1 MTELNQKAKN
11 EKLAY
16 EGLILEKDEEIST
29 LKHRINEE
37 IEEKNKLNVQYN
49 EQITKFNNDLNE
61 LDQQFKDHKQTSA
74 ATIEENIYK
83 IQTLQEEKLTLIQS
97 LSDETT
103 KLENLK
109 IDIDEEKYLKVK
121 MEEDYENQL
130 MKLSEKVLNRNNE
143 LVELQNNV
151 FDKSEMIEKLHLE
164 IRNDKEEINQLK
176 EKVSVVETKLQQKTD
191 EAKELQRRLVQ
202 NVEVFAELNREID
215 ELKDANVAL
224 YECNRSSEDAKGYLM
239 AELESRDNYNEEIRK
254 EIENITNI
262 FSEDKARLTRNID
275 ERNSVISSLQTQ
287 IQNEVQYKVS
297 LENNIETLDQ
307 AKSVLSEEVSKLKA
321 ELANLKVEFQ
331 EKERIIYLLDLYLKD
346 ERYTNKHLKSEY
358 DSVSDAYNKLVT
370 LNSEKENQIE
380 SLQNDKKMF
389 EEELRNKTDEIQ
401 KKTEE
406 IQTKI
411 EEIQMIKEELQI
423 KDEKLQ
429 MKSEELEKINDEL
442 MKYDKELLEKEA
454 ELLKKHGEVISL
466 NDKIFRDGEERR
478 ALLQNLNFLNDDKN
492 NLERQLME
500 RCDEMLRLQ
509 QDHEKLCK
517 NTENN
522 NISKYTLHTAIF
534 TCHARYYKNR
544 IIEIKFGKF
553 RNTYSLFSVLIF
565 KLCYELNSI
574 WSNKRARV

>member
-1 MTELNQKAKN
+1 MTEFNQKAKN
-11 EKLAY
+11 EKLTY

-37 IEEKNKLNVQYN
+37 IEEKNKLSVQYN
-49 EQITKFNNDLNE
+49 DQLTKFNNDYNE
-61 LDQQFKDHKQTSA
+61 LDQQFKNHKQTSA
-74 ATIEENIYK
+74 ATIEEKIHE

-103 KLENLK
+103 KLENIIKNLK
-109 IDIDEEKYLKVK
+109 IDLDKEKYLKVK

-130 MKLSEKVLNRNNE
+130 MKMSEKVLNRNNE

-151 FDKSEMIEKLHLE
+151 FDKSETIEKLHLE
-164 IRNDKEEINQLK
+164 IRNDKEEINELK
-176 EKVSVVETKLQQKTD
+176 EKVRVVETKLQQKTD

-224 YECNRSSEDAKGYLM
+224 YESNRSSEGAKGYLM

-287 IQNEVQYKVS
+287 IQNEVQYKVN
-297 LENNIETLDQ
+297 LENKIETLDQ

-331 EKERIIYLLDLYLKD
+331 EKERMIYALDLYLKD

-358 DSVSDAYNKLVT
+358 DGLTDAYNKLVT
-370 LNSEKENQIE
+370 LNNEKENQIQT
-380 SLQNDKKMF
+380 LQNDKKMF

-411 EEIQMIKEELQI
+411 EEIQVIKEELQI

-429 MKSEELEKINDEL
+429 MKCEELEKKKDEL

-454 ELLKKHGEVISL
+454 ELLKKDEELLLKDGEVISL
-466 NDKIFRDGEERR
+466 NDKIFIDGEERR
-478 ALLQNLNFLNDDKN
+478 ALLQSLNFLNDDKN

-522 NISKYTLHTAIF
+522 NISKYILRTAIF

-544 IIEIKFGKF
+544 VIEIKFGKL
-553 RNTYSLFSVLIF
+553 RNTCSLFSVLIF
-565 KLCYELNSI
+565 T
-574 WSNKRARV
+574 